1 MNEIKINSW
10 NEFADISNK
19 LIQFMDDDNV
29 IYRGQANSEWGLY
42 SSFARMMK
50 SEPKI
55 RVLDSLH
62 IEEDMLTYFSDRARL
77 YKEIP
82 TNREHL
88 NVYDWWGFM
97 QHYGAPTRM
106 VDWSLSPY
114 VALYFAVEDYYN
126 KDGALFLYKTPPLSF
141 VQRLANKI
149 DFPVGVVNGKDQFID
164 FFVDQYNKQINNK
177 PYTKCLLVTRGN
189 NSTNRMFAQ
198 QSIHTVGTELL
209 DSFDKQIEDLEIEH
223 KVKKKEGEETLIKI
237 IIPLKLKLEFQ
248 VNLNAMNINAT
259 TLFPG
264 IEGLG
269 KTTRK
274 FVEQRIKSRIKTL
287 EDIEKKRDGKTNS

>member
-1 MNEIKINSW
+1 MKEIKINSW
-10 NEFADISNK
+10 NDFADISNK

-29 IYRGQANSEWGLY
+29 VYRGQANSEWGLY

-50 SEPKI
+50 LEPKI
-55 RVLDSLH
+55 RDIDSLH

-77 YKEIP
+77 YKEIQ
-82 TNREHL
+82 TNRENL

-97 QHYGAPTRM
+97 QHYGAPTRLL
-106 VDWSLSPY
+106 DWSLSPY
-114 VALYFAVEDYYN
+114 VALYFAVEDFYT
-126 KDGALFLYKTPPLSF
+126 KDGVLFLYKTSPLSF
-141 VQRLANKI
+141 AQRLANKI
-149 DFPVGVVNGKDQFID
+149 DFPVGSVDGKDQFID
-164 FFVDQYNKQINNK
+164 FFVDQYYKQINNK
-177 PYTKCLLVTRGN
+177 PYTKCLFVTRGN

-223 KVKKKEGEETLIKI
+223 KITKKEGEETLIKI
-237 IIPLKLKLEFQ
+237 FIPLKLKSEFQ

-269 KTTRK
+269 KTTKK
-274 FVEQRIKSRIKTL
+274 FVEQRIKNRLKML
-287 EDIEKKRDGKTNS
+287 EDIENKKKR